1 MEDDKLNEATMIIR
15 NNVKKAIFF
24 SISVAS
30 KSCLFLSFHEI
41 SLSLE
46 YFPNNPSILPNISI
60 PVKSLEEDLEIMEKA
75 LECRKSDIEKAQ
87 DTGKEYFV
95 KLIGDL
101 QEAAKDLDSLQNA
114 LVKIKEY
121 SD

>member
-1 MEDDKLNEATMIIR
+1 MFAPVLQGQAQKRLPMIDDTRKRIEQVLQD
-15 NNVKKAIFF
+15 
-24 SISVAS
+24 
-30 KSCLFLSFHEI
+30 
-41 SLSLE
+41 
-46 YFPNNPSILPNISI
+46 SI

>member
-1 MEDDKLNEATMIIR
+1 MIDATRKRIEQ
-15 NNVKKAIFF
+15 V
-24 SISVAS
+24 
-30 KSCLFLSFHEI
+30 LQD
-41 SLSLE
+41 
-46 YFPNNPSILPNISI
+46 SI
-60 PVKSLEEDLEIMEKA
+60 PVKSLEEDLEIMQKA

>member
-60 PVKSLEEDLEIMEKA
+60 PVKSLARLLLSKELKA
-75 LECRKSDIEKAQ
+75 RNSSDRNI
-87 DTGKEYFV
+87 
-95 KLIGDL
+95 LL
-101 QEAAKDLDSLQNA
+101 L
-114 LVKIKEY
+114 
-121 SD
+121 